1 MKSLIQAIAAALGLL
16 LVSSPMGAD
25 VIYLTNGNV
34 LVVDK
39 AWEEGVEVRYQAGG
53 KVQTLPKSVVK
64 RIQEQ
69 KVSSSPEGTASPRY
83 GIAIGDL
90 SPAGGGRSVPAKTTT
105 YVGALQRFRR
115 NC

>member
-1 MKSLIQAIAAALGLL
+1 MKSLSKTIASALCLPFI
-16 LVSSPMGAD
+16 SSSAGAD

-39 AWEEGVEVRYQAGG
+39 AWEEGVEVRYQASG

-69 KVSSSPEGTASPRY
+69 TSVAVPEGTASPRY
-83 GIAIGDL
+83 GIAIDDL
-90 SPAGGGRSVPAKTTT
+90 SPAGGEKSVASKHTNLRGGT
-105 YVGALQRFRR
+105 
-115 NC
+115 